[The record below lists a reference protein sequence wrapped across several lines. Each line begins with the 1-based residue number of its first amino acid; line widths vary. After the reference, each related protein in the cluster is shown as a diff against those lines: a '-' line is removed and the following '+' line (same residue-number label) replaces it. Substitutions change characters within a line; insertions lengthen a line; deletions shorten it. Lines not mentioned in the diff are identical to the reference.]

1 MYSPVLSPRP
11 ACAAEMAK
19 IGIRLFREHR
29 LPPHTFIPAEVRR
42 QTVPLLACC

>member
-1 MYSPVLSPRP
+1 
-11 ACAAEMAK
+11 MAK